1 MFLYGKHSVYE
12 RLVADPRS
20 IKSIFVQDDFSD
32 SLIFNKIKSLK
43 LKVQRVGRKQMYRI
57 KRADNLQGIVAEVS
71 SFRYA
76 FLEDLLSV
84 PATKKISLLFI
95 DRIYDPQNLGS
106 IIRTAACFGGWG
118 IVIAKHKACQV
129 NETVLHVACGG
140 ENYVPVAAVSN
151 ISPAVREA
159 KENGFWIYGAVAQAG
174 EAISNVRF
182 SYPLGIVLGSEG
194 QGVRPAVQKYLDI
207 LVTIPMKGAGLSFNV
222 TCAAAVFCYEISKQ
236 KML

>member
-12 RLVADPRS
+12 RLLANPRS

-32 SLIFNKIKSLK
+32 PLIINKIKSLR
-43 LKVQRVGRKQMYRI
+43 LRIRRVGRKQLSRI
-57 KRADNLQGIVAEVS
+57 KRADNLQGIVAEVP
-71 SFRYA
+71 SFSYS
-76 FLEDLLSV
+76 FIEDLTAIPSGRKL
-84 PATKKISLLFI
+84 SLLFL

-106 IIRTAACFGGWG
+106 IIRTAACFGGFG
-118 IVIAKHKACQV
+118 IVIAKHKACEV

-140 ENYVPVAAVSN
+140 ENYVPVCAVSN
-151 ISPAVREA
+151 ISSAVREA

-194 QGVRPAVQKYLDI
+194 QGVRPATQKYLDI
-207 LVTIPMKGAGLSFNV
+207 AVTIPMKGAGLSFNV
-222 TCAAAVFCYEISKQ
+222 TCAVAIFCYEVNKQ
-236 KML
+236 KLL